1 MQQPLAYIPSP
12 SRGLIHLG
20 PLPLRGYALM
30 IILGVVAAVWLGERR
45 WAARGGTAG
54 TVVDVAVWAV
64 PFGLVGGRLYHVI
77 TDYQLYFGK
86 EWHVARVFE
95 VWKGGL
101 GIWGAIAAGAL
112 GAYLGCRRRGVSL
125 RTFADAAAPGIAL
138 AQALG
143 RWGNWFNQELYGRP
157 TKLPWAVKI
166 DPAHRVSTPDI
177 GTYHPTFLYESLWCI
192 GVAVLV
198 IWAEKRFRLAYGRT
212 FALYVAAYTVGRAW
226 IEWLRVDSA
235 HHILGLRL
243 NDWTSL
249 IVFLAAVAYL
259 YYYRDRTEIPEGAV
273 GPAASEP
280 GAEPVGTA
288 ETPAEAGEPAD
299 TAAESTADTPTTSD
313 ESGAAE
319 EPVVAEDSVT
329 ATAAEATDA
338 SDTADESAAGDAPAE
353 VKDPAAEGEPAATAG
368 QSTAEAADASA
379 TTDAAGT
386 TDEPGVG
393 EKPGAAEEAAPA
405 KKPARAR
412 KPAAAKKPAAAPESA
427 AEVVDAADASK
438 TSDAGPETPGGAATE
453 AEETAPAAETNG
465 HGASAEPAEPG
476 ESAESSDPG
485 EADHGKDD
493 GRAKASAGAEP
504 VERKS

>member
-30 IILGVVAAVWLGERR
+30 IILGVVVAVWLGERR

-77 TDYQLYFGK
+77 TDYQLYFGD

-138 AQALG
+138 AQAFG

-157 TKLPWAVKI
+157 TKLPWAVEI

-198 IWAEKRFRLAYGRT
+198 IWAEKRFRLAYGRA

-249 IVFLAAVAYL
+249 IVFLGAVAYL

-273 GPAASEP
+273 GPGSTEP
-280 GAEPVGTA
+280 GTEPDATAKDASGTEEDSA
-288 ETPAEAGEPAD
+288 TEDAAGKEAAGKTEDPV
-299 TAAESTADTPTTSD
+299 
-313 ESGAAE
+313 AAE
-319 EPVVAEDSVT
+319 ES
-329 ATAAEATDA
+329 AADEPEP
-338 SDTADESAAGDAPAE
+338 ADESAASAT
-353 VKDPAAEGEPAATAG
+353 AEGSATAKDSG
-368 QSTAEAADASA
+368 TETDAAPAADANGH
-379 TTDAAGT
+379 GT
-386 TDEPGVG
+386 P
-393 EKPGAAEEAAPA
+393 AESSE
-405 KKPARAR
+405 
-412 KPAAAKKPAAAPESA
+412 
-427 AEVVDAADASK
+427 
-438 TSDAGPETPGGAATE
+438 TSDAGEV
-453 AEETAPAAETNG
+453 NG
-465 HGASAEPAEPG
+465 HAAEPAEPAEPAESG
-476 ESAESSDPG
+476 ELGESGELAESAESVERG
-485 EADHGKDD
+485 EAAESGEAEADGGEDGGK
-493 GRAKASAGAEP
+493 AKASTGAEP
-504 VERKS
+504 GERKS

>member
-30 IILGVVAAVWLGERR
+30 IIIGVVAAVWLGERR

-77 TDYQLYFGK
+77 TDYQLYFGD

-101 GIWGAIAAGAL
+101 GIWGAIAAGGL
-112 GAYLGCRRRGVSL
+112 GAYIGCHRRGVSL

-138 AQALG
+138 AQAFG

-249 IVFLAAVAYL
+249 IVFLGAVAYL
-259 YYYRDRTEIPEGAV
+259 YFYRDRTEIPEGAV
-273 GPAASEP
+273 GPATTDPTATPENPSDPENASGPVADSATVDDSATVEDAVGKEAA
-280 GAEPVGTA
+280 GAA
-288 ETPAEAGEPAD
+288 DPADKSDKADESSATGKSAADAPEPAD
-299 TAAESTADTPTTSD
+299 EPKASAMAKDSTTAAEITGAETTGAETAAKTSD
-313 ESGAAE
+313 
-319 EPVVAEDSVT
+319 
-329 ATAAEATDA
+329 
-338 SDTADESAAGDAPAE
+338 
-353 VKDPAAEGEPAATAG
+353 GEPKAPGDEAPEG
-368 QSTAEAADASA
+368 SEPETAES
-379 TTDAAGT
+379 
-386 TDEPGVG
+386 
-393 EKPGAAEEAAPA
+393 K
-405 KKPARAR
+405 
-412 KPAAAKKPAAAPESA
+412 AAAPKASKSKAATDSTGPTESDGSIDPTDSGDATDPTDIAGAGDRGEA
-427 AEVVDAADASK
+427 AESGEGDS
-438 TSDAGPETPGGAATE
+438 ETPKPRRRGKARASTGA
-453 AEETAPAAETNG
+453 
-465 HGASAEPAEPG
+465 
-476 ESAESSDPG
+476 DPG
-485 EADHGKDD
+485 E
-493 GRAKASAGAEP
+493 RES
-504 VERKS
+504 

>member
-1 MQQPLAYIPSP
+1 MSTPMQPLAYIPSP
-12 SRGLIHLG
+12 SRGVLHLG

-30 IILGVVAAVWLGERR
+30 IILGVVVAVWLGERR
-45 WAARGGTAG
+45 WAARGGTPG
-54 TVVDVAVWAV
+54 TVVDIAVWAV

-86 EWHVARVFE
+86 DPHIVRVFE

-112 GAYLGCRRRGVSL
+112 GAYLGCRRRGISL

-166 DPAHRVSTPDI
+166 DPEHRFSTPDI
-177 GTYHPTFLYESLWCI
+177 ATYHPTFLYESLWCV
-192 GVAVLV
+192 GVALLV

-259 YYYRDRTEIPEGAV
+259 VYYRDRTEIPEGAV
-273 GPAASEP
+273 GTAPEGAASPAAASGEEEPSEP
-280 GAEPVGTA
+280 SE
-288 ETPAEAGEPAD
+288 PAEAAEVKSDQGDQDEDAGAKD
-299 TAAESTADTPTTSD
+299 TAADAESAPETVDKSDKPDVAD
-313 ESGAAE
+313 
-319 EPVVAEDSVT
+319 
-329 ATAAEATDA
+329 AEA
-338 SDTADESAAGDAPAE
+338 P
-353 VKDPAAEGEPAATAG
+353 EPAADETPTPDG
-368 QSTAEAADASA
+368 DGSTE
-379 TTDAAGT
+379 DAAE
-386 TDEPGVG
+386 DEPAGS
-393 EKPGAAEEAAPA
+393 P
-405 KKPARAR
+405 
-412 KPAAAKKPAAAPESA
+412 
-427 AEVVDAADASK
+427 DAAQGPGDELAGSPDAAQEPGDELAGSP
-438 TSDAGPETPGGAATE
+438 DAAQEPGD
-453 AEETAPAAETNG
+453 
-465 HGASAEPAEPG
+465 EPAGSPDAAH
-476 ESAESSDPG
+476 ESESEDERGSDDAR
-485 EADHGKDD
+485 EKAA
-493 GRAKASAGAEP
+493 GRG
-504 VERKS
+504 